1 MPPLPK
7 SGHLPSMPIF
17 QDHSAPPL
25 PTMLS
30 TTFTRRVFPL
40 VTVLLFLMFSLACG
54 LLIHNARSQDQQ
66 AQADTL
72 YAAQKALEDLNTSI
86 KKDISDYSKWGELYK
101 NMHLKLNISWAYD
114 GENLG
119 ESIYELYG
127 FQGLLVLDAQDKTV
141 YSLFEGEQTP
151 LDARQWLQGD
161 FDALLKKARAP
172 ENKEEVVSE
181 LLKVDSV
188 PAIVAA
194 GSITPGK
201 DPTVKE
207 RPGTRSVLLFVD
219 ILTPDKLKALGTQYG
234 LINLRTTQTPQIEGS
249 STLRLAPAADSYLAW
264 DPPRHGQALLDSI
277 LPYFGIAGLM
287 LIASTWLVLRNA
299 LSTARLMEAHYVE
312 LTQSKE
318 ALAVSE
324 ERFRDVAEAAS
335 DWLWEI
341 DAQYCLTYLSGRF
354 EEVTGTTPEQ
364 WLGKNLDELLTADHE
379 SLTTWLNHRR
389 NASTST
395 PLVCHYHDRQGKQR
409 TCRVSAR
416 PIKDGTQGFRGTASD
431 ITDEVKAL
439 AQVRHLSL
447 HDPLTDLPNRNR
459 LNEFLKKHVC
469 PSTRVA
475 PVALLSVDLDRFKP
489 VNDALGHAAGDRVL
503 REVAK
508 RLRNCIREAD
518 LVARVGGDEFIV
530 VMTRLQNH
538 EEISALSSRII
549 DQLHQPIRVDD
560 QTVFI
565 GGSIGVALAP
575 SDTNNAE
582 ELLRLA
588 DIALYQSKAAGRNT
602 WRFYSHEMNELIT
615 SRRRLEND
623 LRQALEREELSLHF
637 QPRYSLTGNRLTG
650 FEALLR
656 WQHPEHGMLLP
667 DSFIA
672 LAEDTGLIVPIGNW
686 VLKRACHVA
695 VNWPQPVG
703 ISVNLSPR
711 QFGRHDLINQV
722 QNALTESRLD
732 PSRLELEITERVM
745 LDDADGALETL
756 NSLKALGIRLHMDDF
771 GTGFS
776 SLGYLRSYPFD
787 GIKIDRSFV
796 AGIGTNPDDRAIV
809 QAIITLGQSLGM
821 TVTAEGVETAEQL
834 EHLRGDAC
842 DEVQGFHFSKALPA
856 HELSLLFV

>member
-1 MPPLPK
+1 
-7 SGHLPSMPIF
+7 
-17 QDHSAPPL
+17 
-25 PTMLS
+25 MLS
-30 TTFTRRVFPL
+30 TAFTRRVFPL
-40 VTVLLFLMFSLACG
+40 VTALLFLMFTLTCG
-54 LLIHNARSQDQQ
+54 LLIHNARSQDKQ

-72 YAAQKALEDLNTSI
+72 YAAQKALEDLDTSI
-86 KKDISDYSKWGELYK
+86 KKAISDYAKWGELYR
-101 NMHLKLNISWAYD
+101 NMHLKLNVNWAYD

-127 FQGLLVLDAQDKTV
+127 FQGLLVLNPQDETV

-151 LDARQWLQGD
+151 LDAKQWIQGD
-161 FDALLKKARAP
+161 LEGLLNKARAS
-172 ENKEEVVSE
+172 ENKDEVLSQ
-181 LLKVDSV
+181 LLKVDGI

-207 RPGTRSVLLFVD
+207 RPGPQSVLLFVH
-219 ILTPDKLKALGTQYG
+219 ILTPDKLKELGTQYG
-234 LINLRTTQTPQIEGS
+234 LINLRTTLAPQIDGS
-249 STLRLAPAADSYLAW
+249 STLQLSPDADSYLAW
-264 DPPRHGQALLDSI
+264 DPPRHGKALLDSI
-277 LPYFGIAGLM
+277 LPFFGIAGLM

-299 LSTARLMEAHYVE
+299 LATAKLMEAHYRE
-312 LTQSKE
+312 LTRSKE
-318 ALAVSE
+318 ALAISE

-335 DWLWEI
+335 DWLWEV
-341 DAQYCLTYLSGRF
+341 DAKYCLTYLSGRF
-354 EEVTGTTPEQ
+354 EEVTGTAPDL
-364 WLGKNLDELLTADHE
+364 WIGKSLDELLSTNNE
-379 SLTTWLNHRR
+379 PLTIWLSHQKE
-389 NASTST
+389 TSGSS
-395 PLVCHYHDRQGKQR
+395 PLVCHYHDRQGKER

-439 AQVRHLSL
+439 AQIKHLSL
-447 HDPLTDLPNRNR
+447 HDSLTDLPNRNR
-459 LNEFLKKHVC
+459 LNDFLNKHVGS
-469 PSTRVA
+469 STRLA
-475 PVALLSVDLDRFKP
+475 PVALLSIDLDRFKP

-518 LVARVGGDEFIV
+518 LVARIGGDEFIV
-530 VMTRLQNH
+530 VMTRVQGH

-549 DQLHQPIRVDD
+549 DQLHQPIRIEE

-575 SDTNNAE
+575 SDTDKAE

-602 WRFYSHEMNELIT
+602 WRFYSHEMNELII
-615 SRRRLEND
+615 SRRRLESD
-623 LRQALEREELSLHF
+623 LRQALERDELSLHF
-637 QPRYSLTGNRLTG
+637 QPRYSLTGDRLTG

-656 WQHPEHGMLLP
+656 WHHPEHGLLMP
-667 DSFIA
+667 DRFIA

-686 VLKRACHVA
+686 VLMSACKIA
-695 VNWPQPVG
+695 ASWPQPVG

-722 QNALTESRLD
+722 QHALTESGLD
-732 PSRLELEITERVM
+732 SSRLELEITERVM

-756 NSLKALGIRLHMDDF
+756 NSLKALGLRLHMDDF

-796 AGIGTNPDDRAIV
+796 AGIGKNPDDRAIV

-821 TVTAEGVETAEQL
+821 IVTAEGVETAEQL
-834 EHLRGDAC
+834 ERLRGDAC

-856 HELSLLFV
+856 HELSLLFGQ

>member
-1 MPPLPK
+1 M
-7 SGHLPSMPIF
+7 
-17 QDHSAPPL
+17 
-25 PTMLS
+25 
-30 TTFTRRVFPL
+30 FTL
-40 VTVLLFLMFSLACG
+40 TCG
-54 LLIHNARSQDQQ
+54 LLIHNARSQDKQ

-72 YAAQKALEDLNTSI
+72 YAAQKALEDLDTSI
-86 KKDISDYSKWGELYK
+86 KKDISDYAKWGELYR
-101 NMHLKLNISWAYD
+101 NMHLKLNVNWAYD

-127 FQGLLVLDAQDKTV
+127 FQGLLVLNPQDETV

-151 LDARQWLQGD
+151 LDAKQWIQGD
-161 FDALLKKARAP
+161 LEGLLNKARAS
-172 ENKEEVVSE
+172 ENKDEVLSQ
-181 LLKVDSV
+181 LLKVDGI

-207 RPGTRSVLLFVD
+207 RPGPQSVLLFVH
-219 ILTPDKLKALGTQYG
+219 ILTPDKLKELGTQYG
-234 LINLRTTQTPQIEGS
+234 LINLRTTLAPQIDGS
-249 STLRLAPAADSYLAW
+249 STLQISPDADSYLAW
-264 DPPRHGQALLDSI
+264 DPPRHGKALLDSI
-277 LPYFGIAGLM
+277 LPFFGIAGLM

-299 LSTARLMEAHYVE
+299 LSTAKLMEAHYRE
-312 LTQSKE
+312 LTRSKE
-318 ALAVSE
+318 ALAISE

-335 DWLWEI
+335 DWLWEV
-341 DAQYCLTYLSGRF
+341 DAKYCLTYLSGRF
-354 EEVTGTTPEQ
+354 EEVTGTAPDL
-364 WLGKNLDELLTADHE
+364 WIGKSLDELLSTNNE
-379 SLTTWLNHRR
+379 PLTIWLSHQKE
-389 NASTST
+389 ASGSS
-395 PLVCHYHDRQGKQR
+395 PLVCHYHDRQGKER

-439 AQVRHLSL
+439 AQIKHLSL
-447 HDPLTDLPNRNR
+447 HDSLTDLPNRNR
-459 LNEFLKKHVC
+459 LNDFLNKHVDS
-469 PSTRVA
+469 STRLA
-475 PVALLSVDLDRFKP
+475 PVALLSIDLDRFKP

-518 LVARVGGDEFIV
+518 LVARIGGDEFIV
-530 VMTRLQNH
+530 VMTRVQGH

-549 DQLHQPIRVDD
+549 DQLHQPIRIEE

-575 SDTNNAE
+575 SDTDKAE

-602 WRFYSHEMNELIT
+602 WRFYSHEMNELII
-615 SRRRLEND
+615 SRRRLESD
-623 LRQALEREELSLHF
+623 LRQALERDELSLHF
-637 QPRYSLTGNRLTG
+637 QPRYSLTGDRLTG

-656 WQHPEHGMLLP
+656 WHHPEHGLLMP
-667 DSFIA
+667 DRFIA

-686 VLKRACHVA
+686 VLMSACKIA
-695 VNWPQPVG
+695 ASWPQPVG

-722 QNALTESRLD
+722 QHALTESGLD
-732 PSRLELEITERVM
+732 SSRLELEITERVM

-756 NSLKALGIRLHMDDF
+756 NSLKALGLRLHMDDF

-796 AGIGTNPDDRAIV
+796 AGIGKNPDDRAIV

-821 TVTAEGVETAEQL
+821 IVTAEGVETAEQL
-834 EHLRGDAC
+834 ERLRGDAC
-842 DEVQGFHFSKALPA
+842 DEVQGFHFSRALPA
-856 HELSLLFV
+856 HELSLLFSQ

>member
-1 MPPLPK
+1 
-7 SGHLPSMPIF
+7 
-17 QDHSAPPL
+17 
-25 PTMLS
+25 MLS
-30 TTFTRRVFPL
+30 TAFTRRVFPL
-40 VTVLLFLMFSLACG
+40 VTALLFLMFTLTCG
-54 LLIHNARSQDQQ
+54 LLIHNARSQDKQ

-72 YAAQKALEDLNTSI
+72 YAAQKALEDLDTSI
-86 KKDISDYSKWGELYK
+86 KKDISDYAKWGELYR
-101 NMHLKLNISWAYD
+101 NMHLKLNVNWAYD

-127 FQGLLVLDAQDKTV
+127 FQGLLVLNPQDETV

-151 LDARQWLQGD
+151 LDAKQWIQGD
-161 FDALLKKARAP
+161 LEGLLNKARAS
-172 ENKEEVVSE
+172 ENKDEVLSQ
-181 LLKVDSV
+181 LLKVDGI

-207 RPGTRSVLLFVD
+207 RPGPQSVLLFVH
-219 ILTPDKLKALGTQYG
+219 ILTPDKLKELGTQYG
-234 LINLRTTQTPQIEGS
+234 LINLRTTLAPQIDGS
-249 STLRLAPAADSYLAW
+249 STLQISPDADSYLAW
-264 DPPRHGQALLDSI
+264 DPPRHGKALLDSI
-277 LPYFGIAGLM
+277 LPFFGIAGLM

-299 LSTARLMEAHYVE
+299 LSTAKLMEAHYRE
-312 LTQSKE
+312 LTRSKE
-318 ALAVSE
+318 ALAISE

-335 DWLWEI
+335 DWLWEV
-341 DAQYCLTYLSGRF
+341 DAKYCLTYLSGRF
-354 EEVTGTTPEQ
+354 EEVTGTAPDL
-364 WLGKNLDELLTADHE
+364 WIGKSLDELLSTNNE
-379 SLTTWLNHRR
+379 PLTIWLSHQKE
-389 NASTST
+389 ASGSS
-395 PLVCHYHDRQGKQR
+395 PLVCHYHDRQGKER

-439 AQVRHLSL
+439 AQIKHLSL
-447 HDPLTDLPNRNR
+447 HDSLTDLPNRNR
-459 LNEFLKKHVC
+459 LNDFLNKHVDS
-469 PSTRVA
+469 STRLA
-475 PVALLSVDLDRFKP
+475 PVALLSIDLDRFKP

-518 LVARVGGDEFIV
+518 LVARIGGDEFIV
-530 VMTRLQNH
+530 VMTRVQGH

-549 DQLHQPIRVDD
+549 DQLHQPIRIEE

-575 SDTNNAE
+575 SDTDKAE

-602 WRFYSHEMNELIT
+602 WRFYSHEMNELII
-615 SRRRLEND
+615 SRRRLESD
-623 LRQALEREELSLHF
+623 LRQALERDELSLHF
-637 QPRYSLTGNRLTG
+637 QPRYSLTGDRLTG

-656 WQHPEHGMLLP
+656 WHHPEHGLLMP
-667 DSFIA
+667 DRFIA

-686 VLKRACHVA
+686 VLMSACKIA
-695 VNWPQPVG
+695 ASWPQPVG

-722 QNALTESRLD
+722 QHALTESGLD
-732 PSRLELEITERVM
+732 SSRLELEITERVM

-756 NSLKALGIRLHMDDF
+756 NSLKALGLRLHMDDF

-796 AGIGTNPDDRAIV
+796 AGIGKNPDDRAIV

-821 TVTAEGVETAEQL
+821 IVTAEGVETAEQL
-834 EHLRGDAC
+834 ERLRGDAC
-842 DEVQGFHFSKALPA
+842 DEVQGFHFSRALPA
-856 HELSLLFV
+856 HELSLLFSQ